1 MRILFISNLYP
12 PYELGGYEQWCSE
25 IANKL
30 IDRGHEIS
38 VLTSLHEVKYR
49 SKMGQP
55 EVTRSLYLETG
66 IDYYRPLEFFFR
78 RPFQEK
84 SNIKELSRKI
94 DQFRPDVILVWG
106 MWNLSRNIPFWAEKL
121 MPGRV
126 LYFISSYWPM
136 DMDPHKAFWQLPTTR
151 PMLEWIK
158 RPFRGFALN
167 ILRKEGYPPR
177 LKFEHAVCCSK
188 YVRDTLVKNGKIPE
202 ESGVLLG
209 GIDPEPF
216 LKNSIT
222 KTTLD
227 TQDNHNRTLHLLYFG
242 RLSPDKGVHTAVE
255 ALGILKQRGLHHLVE
270 LTIVGGGHPAYE
282 AELREMVAQLDLE
295 QKVRFTGH
303 VPREEIPVV
312 LGQYDVYLFTSI
324 WPEPMARSVME
335 AMAAGL
341 LVIGTEVGG
350 QSEMIHNCQNALTF
364 KAGDGLELADR
375 IKTILDNKALGTQLA
390 RAGQEMVLERFTLDR
405 MAEDIEQFCRTV
417 LKREQ
422 KETREFLKMSKG

>member
-1 MRILFISNLYP
+1 MRILFLSNLYP

-25 IANKL
+25 IANNL

-38 VLTSLHEVKYR
+38 VLTSLHGVKNGFEG
-49 SKMGQP
+49 GQP

-66 IDYYRPLEFFFR
+66 TDYYRPLEFFFR

-84 SNIKELSRKI
+84 WNLKELSRKI
-94 DQFRPDVILVWG
+94 DQFRPDVMLVWG
-106 MWNLSRNIPFWAEKL
+106 MWNLSRNIPYWAEKW

-136 DMDPHKAFWQLPTTR
+136 DMDPHKAYWQLPTRR

-158 RPFRGFALN
+158 RPMRGLALS

-177 LKFEHAVCCSK
+177 LKFEHAVCCSE
-188 YVRDTLVKNGKIPE
+188 YVRDTLVKNGKIPV

-209 GIDPEPF
+209 GVDPEPF
-216 LKNSIT
+216 LTNSNAAGDNE
-222 KTTLD
+222 K
-227 TQDNHNRTLHLLYFG
+227 NHNQPLRLLYFG

-255 ALGILKQRGLHHLVE
+255 ALGVLKQRGVHHLVE
-270 LTIVGGGHPAYE
+270 LTIVGGGHPAYQ
-282 AELREMVAQLDLE
+282 AELRNMVVQLELGD
-295 QKVRFTGH
+295 KVRFTGH
-303 VPREEIPVV
+303 VPREEIPAL
-312 LGQYDVYLFTSI
+312 LGQYDIYLFTSI

-350 QSEMIHNCQNALTF
+350 QTEMLHHCQNALTF
-364 KAGDGLELADR
+364 KSGDGIELSERILTVLEDKSLR
-375 IKTILDNKALGTQLA
+375 KQLA
-390 RAGQEMVLERFTLDR
+390 KAGQEMVLERFTLDR
-405 MAEDIEQFCRTV
+405 MSEDIEQLCQAV
-417 LKREQ
+417 LN
-422 KETREFLKMSKG
+422 GN